1 MSTLMNC
8 PECNHE
14 ILSRM
19 GTICPNC
26 GFTVGY
32 FNGDKRRKIYGK
44 FFALTVFAPF
54 ISFITIIFA
63 SVNKYTMMIAIALFF
78 YFAIKSCPLLFK
90 DLFVTKFEKIFFWF
104 VWILVNS
111 MLFTMIFN
119 ILRKGFEA

>member
-1 MSTLMNC
+1 
-8 PECNHE
+8 
-14 ILSRM
+14 M
-19 GTICPNC
+19 GTVCPNC

-32 FNGDKRRKIYGK
+32 FNGDERRKKYGK

-54 ISFITIIFA
+54 ISFITIIF
-63 SVNKYTMMIAIALFF
+63 SSINKYSMMIAIAIFF
-78 YFAIKSCPLLFK
+78 YFSIKSCPLLFK
-90 DLFVTKFEKIFFWF
+90 DLFVTKFEKLFFWF

>member
-1 MSTLMNC
+1 
-8 PECNHE
+8 
-14 ILSRM
+14 M

>member
-63 SVNKYTMMIAIALFF
+63 SVNKYTMMIAIALYF

>member
-63 SVNKYTMMIAIALFF
+63 SVNKYTMMIDIALFF